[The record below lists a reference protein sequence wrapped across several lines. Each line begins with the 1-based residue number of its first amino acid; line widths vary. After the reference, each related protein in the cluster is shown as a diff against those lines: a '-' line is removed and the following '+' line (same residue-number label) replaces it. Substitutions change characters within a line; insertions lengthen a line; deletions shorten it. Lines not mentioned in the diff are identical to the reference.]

1 MNVSTYIVNGMT
13 CGHCAS
19 SVTEQLTKI
28 DGVQS
33 VDVDLASGNVVVTSE
48 NPLAR
53 EDVTDAV
60 TEAGYELVP

>member
-48 NPLAR
+48 TPLAP

-60 TEAGYELVP
+60 AEAGYELVP